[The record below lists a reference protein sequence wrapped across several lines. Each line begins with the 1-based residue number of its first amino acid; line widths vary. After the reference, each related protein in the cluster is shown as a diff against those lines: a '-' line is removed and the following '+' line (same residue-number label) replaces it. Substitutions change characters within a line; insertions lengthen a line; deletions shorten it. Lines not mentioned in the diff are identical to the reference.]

1 MSTNNNKAPTS
12 QSSDKSATTES
23 KLNDNENTETETK
36 TDENNEEKPK
46 MTLKPPQP
54 KIENKVS
61 TIDRVVPSVK
71 YPKSLP
77 LPHDVLFNE
86 DKTINLPKL
95 QEHFF
100 AEGRLNHDDVIE
112 IVKMAAEIL
121 EKEPT
126 LIQVEAPI
134 TVCGDT
140 HGQFYDLI
148 KIFENDIGGN
158 PANTNYLFLGDYV
171 DRGYFSMEVIIYL
184 YACKINYPNTF
195 FLLRG
200 NHECRHLTEYFTFKE
215 ECLHKYSEEV
225 YDFITES
232 FNALPLAAL
241 MNGKFLCIHGGLSPD
256 IKTLDDIANIDRFKE
271 PPSSGPMCDLL
282 WSDPM
287 EEFSPEIREH
297 FVPNDVRGC
306 SYLYSYR
313 AVCSFLQKN
322 KLLSVIRAHE
332 AQNAGYKM
340 HLQNDATGFPSV
352 ITLFSAPNYLDAY
365 NNKGAV
371 LRYENNV
378 MNIRQFTCSP
388 HPYWLPNFMD
398 VFTWSMPFVSE
409 KVAEMLLVLLNLCND
424 EEAEKNENAQTVK
437 DTSEEE
443 KRRQMLRAKVKSVSK
458 MMRMFSL
465 LRQERETI
473 MMIKSFSPSRK
484 IPQGLLTEGK
494 DALKKALGDFAQAR
508 KMDLIN
514 EKRPPIL
521 DRVNSRGELLRM
533 NSRGELFRIN
543 SKGDLFRSN
552 SYADLKPPQ
561 GPQET
566 IKITECHEQN
576 ITTNN
581 INPNSITTNENNSNE
596 QLQQQQQQQQQQQPP
611 TTTSTTTQTEVAK

>member
-1 MSTNNNKAPTS
+1 MSTNNNS
-12 QSSDKSATTES
+12 GTTTKPNNNTTTNS
-23 KLNDNENTETETK
+23 TNNSNNNNNKDNNNNNNNNNGNNNSNT
-36 TDENNEEKPK
+36 NNEDAANLNVPK
-46 MTLKPPQP
+46 KLTLKTSMNEI
-54 KIENKVS
+54 KLS
-61 TIDRVVPSVK
+61 TVDRVVPSVK
-71 YPKSLP
+71 YPKSQP
-77 LPHDVLFNE
+77 LAHDVLFNG
-86 DKTINLPKL
+86 DGTINLPKL

-100 AEGRLNHDDVIE
+100 GEGRLHHEDVIE
-112 IVKMAAEIL
+112 MVKMTAEIL
-121 EKEPT
+121 EREPT
-126 LIQVEAPI
+126 LLQVESPI
-134 TVCGDT
+134 TVCGDV

-171 DRGYFSMEVIIYL
+171 DRGYFSMEVILYL
-184 YACKINYPNTF
+184 YACKINYPNSF

-215 ECLHKYSEEV
+215 ECLHKYSEEI

-256 IKTLDDIANIDRFKE
+256 VKTLDDIANIDRFKE

-287 EEFSPEIREH
+287 EEFSPDIREH
-297 FVPNDVRGC
+297 FIPNDVRGC

-424 EEAEKNENAQTVK
+424 EEAEKLENSVK
-437 DTSEEE
+437 DNTAEEE

-508 KMDLIN
+508 KLDLIN
-514 EKRPPIL
+514 EKRPPML
-521 DRVNSRGELLRM
+521 DRINSRGELLRM

-552 SYADLKPPQ
+552 SFADLKPLT

-566 IKITECHEQN
+566 IKITECSEQN
-576 ITTNN
+576 ITSNN
-581 INPNSITTNENNSNE
+581 YQPSVNES
-596 QLQQQQQQQQQQQPP
+596 LTATSP
-611 TTTSTTTQTEVAK
+611 TTTTTTTTTAPTK

>member
-1 MSTNNNKAPTS
+1 MSNKTSTTPEKVNN
-12 QSSDKSATTES
+12 
-23 KLNDNENTETETK
+23 NENTSESK
-36 TDENNEEKPK
+36 TDENNNNDEDKPK
-46 MTLKPPQP
+46 MTLKSSQT
-54 KIENKVS
+54 KVENKVS
-61 TIDRVVPSVK
+61 TVDRVVPSVK
-71 YPKSLP
+71 YPKSSP
-77 LPHDVLFNE
+77 LPHDLLFNE

-121 EKEPT
+121 EREPT

-424 EEAEKNENAQTVK
+424 EEAEKNENAQVK

-581 INPNSITTNENNSNE
+581 VNLNAEAAVAADVSTTS
-596 QLQQQQQQQQQQQPP
+596 
-611 TTTSTTTQTEVAK
+611 TTSTTTTPINETTQTAAAK